1 MFYNEL
7 LFFNT
12 ATPHV
17 RFASNFALVK
27 IAELLESK
35 GMNPEVAMIRAQK
48 VFAGESEKA
57 SLYLHNLQG
66 FFDVK
71 VMQKVYDYIAHK
83 ALFQE
88 ELLFSSYDQMLRM
101 LQQSYTTALSEEEL
115 RQLRHISEANRYG
128 IALVR

>member
-1 MFYNEL
+1 
-7 LFFNT
+7 
-12 ATPHV
+12 
-17 RFASNFALVK
+17 
-27 IAELLESK
+27 
-35 GMNPEVAMIRAQK
+35 
-48 VFAGESEKA
+48 
-57 SLYLHNLQG
+57 
-66 FFDVK
+66 
-71 VMQKVYDYIAHK
+71 MQKVYDYIAHK